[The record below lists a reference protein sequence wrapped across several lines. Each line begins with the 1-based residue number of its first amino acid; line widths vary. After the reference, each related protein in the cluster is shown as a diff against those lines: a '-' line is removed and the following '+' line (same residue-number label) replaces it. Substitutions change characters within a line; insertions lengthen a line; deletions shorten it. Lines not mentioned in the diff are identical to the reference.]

1 MAGLTS
7 EGFTPE
13 TLEDIQDRIKNNLNV
28 LNPGF
33 DFSPESPDG
42 QLLGILSY
50 EISQAWNEL
59 AVVYKAYDPSQ
70 ATGAALRNLGVL
82 TGILYGAAT
91 RSQAT
96 VTLNGTTGTVVPA
109 GSLVDDADGNNFA
122 TQFSA
127 TIPSSV
133 LCVSSV
139 SGKIPV
145 PAGTLIH
152 AKTVIAGWTDVTQ
165 ALDGIEG
172 DIAQTETAYR
182 NLRNRTVLRN
192 YTSVDE
198 AMASRLY
205 ELGLEQVAVYSNETT
220 GTVDGVPPNTIHVT
234 TSPHAAHIGLV
245 TDEDI
250 ARVILNTKPAACA
263 THGSTNIVL
272 DDSHGVSHSINFTE
286 ATEVPIFISADITY
300 LDEEHAGAKE
310 AIEQALIDHINALQV
325 GEDVIYSRL
334 FGIITPFGKAQ
345 VNSLTIGLSATPTGT
360 VNIPISAIEAASTI
374 LANVI
379 ITET

>member
-13 TLEDIQDRIKNNLNV
+13 SLDDIRDRIKNNLDV
-28 LNPGF
+28 LSPGF

-42 QLLGILSY
+42 QLL
-50 EISQAWNEL
+50 EIMSLELSQAWNEL

-96 VTLNGTTGTVVPA
+96 VTLDGVADTIVPA
-109 GSLVDDADGNNFA
+109 GSLVDDGAGNNFE
-122 TQFSA
+122 TQFDA
-127 TIPSSV
+127 TVPSSV
-133 LCVSSV
+133 LCVSVV
-139 SGKIPV
+139 SGAIPV
-145 PAGTLIH
+145 PAGTLVN
-152 AKTVIAGWTDVTQ
+152 AKTVISGWTGVTQ
-165 ALDGIEG
+165 ALDGNEG
-172 DIAQTETAYR
+172 DVAQSETAYR

-192 YTSVDE
+192 YTSTDE
-198 AMASRLY
+198 AMAARLY
-205 ELGLEQVAVYSNETT
+205 ELGLEQVAVYSNETNL
-220 GTVDGVPPNTIHVT
+220 TVDGVPPNTIHVT
-234 TSPHAAHIGLV
+234 TSPHAAHLGIV

-263 THGSTNIVL
+263 THGATNIVL
-272 DDSHGVSHSINFTE
+272 DDSQGVSHSINFTE
-286 ATEVPIFISADITY
+286 ATEVPIFISADVTY
-300 LDEEHAGAKE
+300 LDDENAGAKE
-310 AIEQALIDHINALQV
+310 SIEQALITHINALQV
-325 GEDVIYSRL
+325 DEDVIYSRL
-334 FGIITPFGKAQ
+334 FAVITPFGKAQ
-345 VNSLTIGLSATPTGT
+345 VNSLTIGLSASPSGT
-360 VNIPISAIEAASTI
+360 VNLPISSVEAASTI

>member
-13 TLEDIQDRIKNNLNV
+13 TLEDIQDRIMNNLNV
-28 LNPGF
+28 LSPGF

-50 EISQAWNEL
+50 EISAAWNEL

-70 ATGAALRNLGVL
+70 ATGAALRNLGVI

-96 VTLNGTTGTVVPA
+96 VTLDGVTGTIVPA
-109 GSLVDDADGNNFA
+109 GSLVADAAGNDFA
-122 TQFSA
+122 TQFDA
-127 TIPSSV
+127 TVPSSV
-133 LCVSSV
+133 LCVSTV

-145 PAGTLIH
+145 LAGTLVT
-152 AKTVIAGWTDVTQ
+152 AKTVIVDWTGVTQ

-172 DIAQTETAYR
+172 DVAQSETAYR

-192 YTSVDE
+192 YTSTDE
-198 AMASRLY
+198 AMSSRLY
-205 ELGLEQVAVYSNETT
+205 ELGLEQVSVYSNETT
-220 GTVDGVPPNTIHVT
+220 GTVDGVPANTIHVT
-234 TSPHAAHIGLV
+234 VSPTSVI

-263 THGSTNIVL
+263 THGATNVVL
-272 DDSHGVSHSINFTE
+272 DDTQGVSHSINFTE
-286 ATEVPIFISADITY
+286 ATEVPIFISADVTY
-300 LDEEHAGAKE
+300 LDEENAGAKE

-325 GEDVIYSRL
+325 DEDVIYSRL
-334 FGIITPFGKAQ
+334 FGVITPYGKAQ

-360 VNIPISAIEAASTI
+360 VNLPMSAIEAASTI